1 MSYNN
6 RFWDDKKGAH
16 QFLTLLVV
24 LFAVVGIVSLVLWFS
39 DKSKAVSPTGLNIQT
54 TAGGAVAPSQGNIIQ
69 VAVEDTTVTFSS
81 WDFYAEGT
89 NAGTGHYAIQLG
101 KARSK
106 QVNDDASLTSSP
118 DDAYV
123 VLLGNLTTG
132 LTAGTGY
139 YPVIKKGAVPNKGT
153 FDIAG
158 GQYGVAGV
166 SQTTFTFK
174 NDVGTV
180 ATAVAL
186 GANDNKVVSWILRAG
201 DNDCVGNPDTSGMN
215 QMTYRYNTTEYDKV
229 VQLDASGKDE
239 VSLNVPNSVT
249 SVAGTVS
256 RSYGFPIVCDN
267 AQIEKSVLLDTT
279 ATQPDSASVNIN
291 MTISDVTWDYHA
303 DTLELIKGVQD
314 ESSNDIGVADFLVSG
329 IDVS

>member
-1 MSYNN
+1 MYKN
-6 RFWDDKKGAH
+6 RFFDNKRGAH

-24 LFAVVGIVSLVLWFS
+24 LFAVVGLVSLTMWFS
-39 DKSKAVSPTGLNIQT
+39 GKSSGVSPTGLNIQPSG
-54 TAGGAVAPSQGNIIQ
+54 GGAPVQGNVIEVGI
-69 VAVEDTTVTFSS
+69 EDTTVTFSS

-89 NAGTGHYAIQLG
+89 NAGTGHYAIKFG
-101 KARSK
+101 SRKSV
-106 QVNDDASLTSSP
+106 QVNDDASLTASP
-118 DDAYV
+118 GNEYT
-123 VLLGNLTTG
+123 VLIGNLTTS

-139 YPVIKKGAVPNKGT
+139 YPIVKKGTVPNDGT
-153 FDIAG
+153 FDITG

-166 SQTTFTFK
+166 SQSTFTFK

-201 DNDCVGNPDTSGMN
+201 DNDCIGNPDTGGEN
-215 QMTYRYNTTEYDKV
+215 QMSYRYNTTEYDKV
-229 VQLDASGKDE
+229 IQLDASNKE
-239 VSLNVPNSVT
+239 QSAANVPNSIT
-249 SVAGTVS
+249 SVAGNVI
-256 RSYGFPIVCDN
+256 RSYTFPVVCDN
-267 AQIEKSVLLDTT
+267 AQIERSVLIDTT
-279 ATQPDSASVNIN
+279 ATQPDSNSVNIN

-329 IDVS
+329 LDVS